1 MNGDGDDLALSDW
14 PAVQRIHLLTGVEGW
29 QHADVGE
36 QQGQLLTHVDHP
48 ARGPDTEAE
57 EQEQGH
63 SQEDDDDSAGAL
75 AQTPR
80 DGLDGG
86 GHGGDGPRCWSGG
99 RRNYAAAVVRL
110 HHGPHLTDALNHSVL
125 GGAAVGEALGKLG
138 ALVGQTGVRTV
149 GVVPQLGILGVVT
162 PGVTGSDNKKIITLL
177 YFY

>member
-1 MNGDGDDLALSDW
+1 MDGDADDLALSDW
-14 PAVQRIHLLTGVEGW
+14 PAVKRIHLLTGVEGW

-48 ARGPDTEAE
+48 AGGPDTEAE

-63 SQEDDDDSAGAL
+63 SQEDDDHSAGAL

-80 DGLDGG
+80 HGLDGG

-110 HHGPHLTDALNHSVL
+110 HDSPHLTDALNHSVL
-125 GGAAVGEALGKLG
+125 GGASVSQTLGKLR
-138 ALVGQTGVRTV
+138 ALNNGQYY
-149 GVVPQLGILGVVT
+149 
-162 PGVTGSDNKKIITLL
+162 D
-177 YFY
+177 YDYYDYYDYHYHYH